1 MTRSIQLIAR
11 DIVADMALQSLQQ
24 KKSIR
29 WKDKFP
35 HAAPYIE
42 AMREL
47 DKISDNFY
55 LDSGSEIVQRFLC
68 NANQWRGDVARSI
81 KAELKAML

>member
-11 DIVADMALQSLQQ
+11 DIVADMALQGLQQ
-24 KKSIR
+24 KKPIK
-29 WKDKFP
+29 WKEKYP
-35 HAAPYIE
+35 YAAPYIE
-42 AMREL
+42 AMREI

-55 LDSGSEIVQRFLC
+55 KDSGSDIIQRFLC
-68 NANQWRGDVARSI
+68 NANQWRGATARSI